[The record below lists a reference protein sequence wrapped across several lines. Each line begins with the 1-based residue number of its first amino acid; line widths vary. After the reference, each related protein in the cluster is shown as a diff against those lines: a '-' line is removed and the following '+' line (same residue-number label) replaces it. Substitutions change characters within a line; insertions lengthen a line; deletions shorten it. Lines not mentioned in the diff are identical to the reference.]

1 LKFEAGFFERPAAHR
16 ATTGQFNLRYLFL
29 YNLSINSSDTTK
41 TSAAAPGLFVAL
53 LLFFLCLTRPS
64 LFGQD
69 FNYIGGIGIVFTTL
83 AFLLTRSGA
92 GVVIGRSS
100 PQLNITVALLAFW
113 SYAFGLT
120 IFFGNANLPFL
131 FKASAAGF
139 SVPVCFLLLASNSDL
154 VDRTFAVF
162 ARINSG
168 LGYSIGITFCLLP
181 IVGYSSLRFFTYAIG
196 GYEDADSGSGNGDIL
211 LPFSVVYGNLI
222 EYGIYRFCAIY
233 REAGIA
239 QAFFVW
245 SFIYLMYSRAKLI
258 WIIGPLLGALLC
270 GSTAVVF
277 SLGAAALVHFGSR
290 SMQRPRELLILVVML
305 AVLGLLLVFAP
316 GLGLEDKAVTHG
328 SSLSDREEAMAMA
341 LPSGDN
347 WRWLFGHGL
356 FYESTKKVEN
366 VGINA
371 ISAIFHIGV
380 IGFALYM
387 ATFFAGLFGTRSYR
401 DACRYLTL
409 ISPFLVTSLFFQP
422 VIDAPLVLAVL
433 FAFPPTVAKS

>member
-1 LKFEAGFFERPAAHR
+1 
-16 ATTGQFNLRYLFL
+16 L
-29 YNLSINSSDTTK
+29 YNLSINTADITK
-41 TSAAAPGLFVAL
+41 SSAAAPGLFVAL

-69 FNYIGGIGIVFTTL
+69 FNYIGGFGIVLTTFV
-83 AFLLTRSGA
+83 FLLTRSG
-92 GVVIGRSS
+92 VPVIVARSS
-100 PQLNITVALLAFW
+100 PELNIAVALLAFW

-120 IFFGNANLPFL
+120 IFFGNSNLPFL

-139 SVPVCFLLLASNSDL
+139 SVPVCFLLLSANSNL
-154 VDRTFAVF
+154 VDRTFSVF
-162 ARINSG
+162 ARINSA
-168 LGYSIGITFCLLP
+168 LGYSIAITYCLLP
-181 IVGYSSLRFFTYAIG
+181 IVGYSSLRLFTYAIG
-196 GYEDADSGSGNGDIL
+196 GYEGSDADSGNGDIL
-211 LPFSVVYGNLI
+211 FPFSVVYGNLI
-222 EYGIYRFCAIY
+222 EYGIYRFCGIY

-245 SFIYLMYSRAKLI
+245 SFIYLLYSRAKVI
-258 WIIGPLLGALLC
+258 WVLGSLLGAFLC
-270 GSTAVVF
+270 GSTAVVV

-290 SMQRPRELLILVVML
+290 SVHRPRYLLIL
-305 AVLGLLLVFAP
+305 AVLLSVLALLLVFAP

-328 SSLSDREEAMAMA
+328 TSLTDRRVAMAMA

-347 WRWLFGHGL
+347 WRWLFGHGM
-356 FYESTKKVEN
+356 FYESPNEVEN

-380 IGFALYM
+380 IGFVLYV
-387 ATFFAGLFGTRSYR
+387 ATFFAGLFGTRSYG

-422 VIDAPLVLAVL
+422 VIDAPLILAVL
-433 FAFPPTVAKS
+433 FFFPPPVPKS